1 MDLVSFR
8 SVVWLLALLSI
19 FVTVITNYW
28 RHGNIDL
35 TGRWANVR
43 AVYARSVAV
52 GIVLAAILRANII
65 DILQNPQ
72 SPATSFGWLNLPWG
86 QYATLGEKIVG
97 YEQMGQEIILD
108 GTIYQKANNY
118 NIKTRKL
125 RTNKK
130 TSSLIDFVK
139 E

>member
-1 MDLVSFR
+1 MQILLKIINLKGLGRVKARTLVANNINSFE
-8 SVVWLLALLSI
+8 
-19 FVTVITNYW
+19 
-28 RHGNIDL
+28 
-35 TGRWANVR
+35 
-43 AVYARSVAV
+43 
-52 GIVLAAILRANII
+52 ILKNTPPETLIN
-65 DILQNPQ
+65 LNGFGPKLVQ
-72 SPATSFGWLNLPWG
+72 SL
-86 QYATLGEKIVG
+86 